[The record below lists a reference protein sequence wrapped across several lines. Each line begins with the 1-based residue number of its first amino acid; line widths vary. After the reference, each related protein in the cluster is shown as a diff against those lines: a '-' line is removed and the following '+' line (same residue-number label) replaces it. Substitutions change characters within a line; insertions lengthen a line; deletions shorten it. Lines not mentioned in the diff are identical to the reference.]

1 MTVRKKLGLGVEHLL
16 NQLVLTFHWIEM
28 FRMFGAYVKF
38 GIVASL
44 VGDATEA
51 TLISSVLVAIVLHM
65 EP

>member
-1 MTVRKKLGLGVEHLL
+1 
-16 NQLVLTFHWIEM
+16 M
-28 FRMFGAYVKF
+28 FRVFGAYVKF